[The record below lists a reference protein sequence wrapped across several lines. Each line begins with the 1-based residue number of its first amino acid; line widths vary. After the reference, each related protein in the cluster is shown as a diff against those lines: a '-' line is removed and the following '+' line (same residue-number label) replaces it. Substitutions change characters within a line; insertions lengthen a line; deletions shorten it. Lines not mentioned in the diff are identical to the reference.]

1 MLATQRTIRKK
12 SAERGLYA
20 LHMPQK
26 VGGGGFSLTDM
37 FFVHEAVYQHGIGV
51 TQWMLSWTEGPNRML
66 MFLTEEQQQKYLLPM
81 IRGEW
86 TAAYAITEYRGGSD
100 VLGMETR
107 AERQGDEWVING
119 TKAYITN
126 APYAELIVVC
136 AMTDPS
142 KHSAGGTDE
151 IQRVNIAKALGL

>member
-1 MLATQRTIRKK
+1 RTIRQR
-12 SAERGLYA
+12 SAARGLYA
-20 LHMPQK
+20 LHMPK
-26 VGGGGFSLTDM
+26 EVGGGGFSLTDM

-66 MFLTEEQQQKYLLPM
+66 MFLTEEQRQKYLLPM
-81 IRGEW
+81 MRGGG
-86 TAAYAITEYRGGSD
+86 TAAYGIGECRGGSD
-100 VLGMETR
+100 VVGMETR
-107 AERQGDEWVING
+107 GEQRGDEWVING

-142 KHSAGGTDE
+142 KQSAGGTTFLVERD
-151 IQRVNIAKALGL
+151 APGLHIGRTY